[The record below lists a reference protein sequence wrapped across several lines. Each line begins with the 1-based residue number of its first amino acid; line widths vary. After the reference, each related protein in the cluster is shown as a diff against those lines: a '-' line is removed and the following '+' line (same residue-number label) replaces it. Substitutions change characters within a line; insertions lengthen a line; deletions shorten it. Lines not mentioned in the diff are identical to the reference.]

1 MMQEGV
7 DARPIGTR
15 QILFVAAAS
24 CLGWAFEFFD
34 LLVLLY
40 VAPVVGSLF
49 FPSDRP
55 MLSLAAV
62 YSSFA
67 VTLLMRP
74 IGSAWIGSYADSY
87 GRRKVLL
94 ICLISIGVVTAL
106 LGALPTTRD
115 VGLLAPVAFLLLR
128 LLQGIFVGGVSAC
141 TGTMGIE
148 AVPQKWRGLMSGLV
162 SGSAGGFGAFV
173 ASGVYWG
180 VSSLFPGPAFAVWGW
195 RVMFFS
201 GIITSFLGL
210 LVYRGL
216 EESPIWAALHRER
229 QARAP
234 KPDQSS
240 KAAAGPLGKLLS
252 PAYRNVFL
260 MNLVLT
266 IGGGSGFYLTAGY
279 LPTYLKIVNHL
290 SPAEASAILV
300 ECSVLNYI
308 AAIAAGHAS
317 ELLGRR
323 KILLLLGVARLVVL
337 PMLWWWMAGVHSVPL
352 IALCSVVVTSIAIG
366 SNGPLLVFLNERF
379 PTEIRASGCGLSWNV
394 GFAIGG
400 LAPTFVSL
408 ASPDV
413 SQLPVVSALFILG
426 SALIYLLGAMLAP
439 ETRGRIPETHLPESE
454 ATAFPSLAADTS
466 HARS

>member
-1 MMQEGV
+1 VQESM
-7 DARPIGTR
+7 DTRQLGTR
-15 QILFVAAAS
+15 QILFVASAS

-74 IGSAWIGSYADSY
+74 VGSAWLGGYADKY

-94 ICLISIGVVTAL
+94 MCLISVGVVTAL
-106 LGALPTTRD
+106 LGTLPTTRD
-115 VGLLAPVAFLLLR
+115 IGLLASVAFLLLR
-128 LLQGIFVGGVSAC
+128 LLQGVFVGGVCAC

-148 AVPQKWRGLMSGLV
+148 AVPQKWRGLMSGLI

-173 ASGVYWG
+173 ASGIYWV
-180 VSSLFPGPAFAVWGW
+180 VSSLFPGPAFAEWGW

-201 GIITSFLGL
+201 GIITSFLGV

-216 EESPIWAALHRER
+216 EESPIWAALQRER

-234 KPDQSS
+234 QPGLSGKPT
-240 KAAAGPLGKLLS
+240 AGPLRKLLS
-252 PAYRNVFL
+252 PAYRNIFL

-266 IGGGSGFYLTAGY
+266 IGGGAGFYLTAGF
-279 LPTYLKIVNHL
+279 LPTYLKVVNHL
-290 SPAEASAILV
+290 SPADASAILI

-308 AAIAAGHAS
+308 AAIAVGHAS
-317 ELLGRR
+317 ELFGRR
-323 KILLLLGVARLVVL
+323 KILLLLGVARVVVL
-337 PMLWWWMAGVHSVPL
+337 PGLWWWMAGVHSGPL
-352 IALCSVVVTSIAIG
+352 IAVCSIIITSIAVA
-366 SNGPLLVFLNERF
+366 SNSPLLVFLNERF

-408 ASPDV
+408 ASP
-413 SQLPVVSALFILG
+413 STSELPAVSALFILG
-426 SALIYLLGAMLAP
+426 AALIYLLGAVLAP
-439 ETRGRIPETHLPESE
+439 ETRGRIPETHLPGSE
-454 ATAFPSLAADTS
+454 VTVLPSLVADTP

>member
-1 MMQEGV
+1 MQESI
-7 DARPIGTR
+7 DTPQIGTR

-74 IGSAWIGSYADSY
+74 IGSAWLGGYADKY

-94 ICLISIGVVTAL
+94 MCLISVGVVTAL
-106 LGALPTTRD
+106 LGTLPTTRD
-115 VGLLAPVAFLLLR
+115 IGLFAPAAFLLLR
-128 LLQGIFVGGVSAC
+128 LLQGVFVGGVCAC

-148 AVPQKWRGLMSGLV
+148 AVPQKWRGLMSGLI

-173 ASGVYWG
+173 ASGIYWI
-180 VSSLFPGPAFAVWGW
+180 VSSAFPGPAFAEWGW

-201 GIITSFLGL
+201 GIITSFLGV

-229 QARAP
+229 QARSQ
-234 KPDQSS
+234 KPGPSG
-240 KAAAGPLGKLLS
+240 KPTAGPLRKLLS
-252 PAYRNVFL
+252 PAYRNIFL

-266 IGGGSGFYLTAGY
+266 IGGGAGFYLTAGY
-279 LPTYLKIVNHL
+279 LPTYLKVVNHL
-290 SPAEASAILV
+290 SPADASAILI

-317 ELLGRR
+317 ELFGRR
-323 KILLLLGVARLVVL
+323 KILLLLGVARVVIL
-337 PMLWWWMAGVHSVPL
+337 PGLWWWMADMHSVAL
-352 IALCSVVVTSIAIG
+352 IAVCSVIVTSVAVG

-379 PTEIRASGCGLSWNV
+379 PTEIRASGCGLSWNA

-413 SQLPVVSALFILG
+413 SELPAVSALFILG
-426 SALIYLLGAMLAP
+426 AALVYLLGAVLAP
-439 ETRGRIPETHLPESE
+439 ETRGRIPEAHLPGSG
-454 ATAFPSLAADTS
+454 AAVVPSLLAETS

>member
-1 MMQEGV
+1 MQESV
-7 DARPIGTR
+7 DTRQIGTR

-74 IGSAWIGSYADSY
+74 IGSAWLGGYADKY
-87 GRRKVLL
+87 GRRNVLL
-94 ICLISIGVVTAL
+94 MCLISVGVVTAL
-106 LGALPTTRD
+106 LGTLPTTRD
-115 VGLLAPVAFLLLR
+115 IGLLAPVAFLLLR
-128 LLQGIFVGGVSAC
+128 LLQGVFVGGACAC

-148 AVPQKWRGLMSGLV
+148 AVPQKWRGLMSGLI

-173 ASGVYWG
+173 ASGIYWG
-180 VSSLFPGPAFAVWGW
+180 VSSVFPGPAFAEWGW

-201 GIITSFLGL
+201 GIITSFLGM

-229 QARAP
+229 QAQAP
-234 KPDQSS
+234 KPGPSS
-240 KAAAGPLGKLLS
+240 DKPTAGPLRKLLS
-252 PAYRNVFL
+252 PEYRNVFL
-260 MNLVLT
+260 RNLVLT
-266 IGGGSGFYLTAGY
+266 IGGGAGFYLTAGF
-279 LPTYLKIVNHL
+279 LPTYLKVVNHL
-290 SPAEASAILV
+290 SPADASAILV
-300 ECSVLNYI
+300 ECSVLNYV
-308 AAIAAGHAS
+308 AAIAVGHAS
-317 ELLGRR
+317 ELFGRR
-323 KILLLLGVARLVVL
+323 KILLLLGVARVVVL
-337 PMLWWWMAGVHSVPL
+337 PGLWWWMAGVQSVPL
-352 IALCSVVVTSIAIG
+352 IAVYSVIITSIAVG

-408 ASPDV
+408 ASP
-413 SQLPVVSALFILG
+413 SASELPTVSALFILG
-426 SALIYLLGAMLAP
+426 AALIYLLGAVLAP

-454 ATAFPSLAADTS
+454 ATVLPSLVADTS

>member
-1 MMQEGV
+1 MQASM
-7 DARPIGTR
+7 DTRQLGTR

-74 IGSAWIGSYADSY
+74 IGSAWLGGYADKY

-94 ICLISIGVVTAL
+94 MCLISVGVVTAL
-106 LGALPTTRD
+106 LGTLPTTRD
-115 VGLLAPVAFLLLR
+115 IGVLAPIAFLLLR
-128 LLQGIFVGGVSAC
+128 LLQGIFVGGVCAC

-148 AVPQKWRGLMSGLV
+148 AVPQKWRGLMSGLI

-173 ASGVYWG
+173 ASGTYWA
-180 VSSLFPGPAFAVWGW
+180 VSSLFPGPAFAEWGW

-201 GIITSFLGL
+201 GIITSFLGM

-216 EESPIWAALHRER
+216 EESPIWAALNRER
-229 QARAP
+229 QARAL
-234 KPDQSS
+234 KPGPSS
-240 KAAAGPLGKLLS
+240 DKSTAGPLGKLLS

-260 MNLVLT
+260 TNLLLT
-266 IGGGSGFYLTAGY
+266 IGGGAGFYLTAGY

-317 ELLGRR
+317 ELFGRR
-323 KILLLLGVARLVVL
+323 KILLLLGVARVVVL
-337 PMLWWWMAGVHSVPL
+337 PGLWWWMADVHSAAL
-352 IALCSVVVTSIAIG
+352 IAVCSVIITSIAVG

-394 GFAIGG
+394 GFAFGG
-400 LAPTFVSL
+400 LAPTIVSL

-413 SQLPVVSALFILG
+413 SELPAVSAFFILAA
-426 SALIYLLGAMLAP
+426 ALIYLLGAVLVP

-454 ATAFPSLAADTS
+454 KTVLPSLLADTS

>member
-1 MMQEGV
+1 MQESTDV
-7 DARPIGTR
+7 PQMQTR
-15 QILFVAAAS
+15 QIIFVAAAS

-74 IGSAWIGSYADSY
+74 IGSAWLGAYADKF

-94 ICLISIGVVTAL
+94 MCLIGIGVVTAL

-115 VGLLAPVAFLLLR
+115 VGLIASIAFLFLR

-148 AVPQKWRGLMSGLV
+148 AVPQKWRGLMSGLI

-173 ASGVYWG
+173 ASGIYWI
-180 VSSLFPGPAFAVWGW
+180 VSSLYPGPAFAEWGW

-201 GIITSFLGL
+201 GIITSFLGM

-229 QARAP
+229 QARAS
-234 KPDQSS
+234 KPGASS
-240 KAAAGPLGKLLS
+240 GTSTEGPLRKLLS
-252 PAYRNVFL
+252 PVYRRIFL
-260 MNLVLT
+260 QNLVVT
-266 IGGGSGFYLTAGY
+266 IGGGAGFYLTAGF
-279 LPTYLKIVNHL
+279 LPTYLKVVNHL
-290 SPAEASAILV
+290 SPADASVILV

-317 ELLGRR
+317 ELFGRR
-323 KILLLLGVARLVVL
+323 KIMLLLGVARVVML
-337 PMLWWWMAGVHSVPL
+337 PVLWWWMASVHSLPL
-352 IALCSVVVTSIAIG
+352 IAVCSVIITSVAVG

-400 LAPTFVSL
+400 LAPTFVSV
-408 ASPDV
+408 ASPSV
-413 SQLPVVSALFILG
+413 SELPVISALFILG
-426 SALIYLLGAMLAP
+426 AALIYLLGAVLAP
-439 ETRGRIPETHLPESE
+439 ETRGSIPQTHLSESK
-454 ATAFPSLAADTS
+454 ATALPSMAADTS
-466 HARS
+466 HVRS